1 MKNKIIG
8 AKQDKVY
15 NEKAK
20 AAMQKNN
27 VPTGHLN
34 GKNTLLNRRSSK
46 HLVYDNQQAPSSQL
60 GASNVPSG
68 NTSPKNQLKNV
79 FENGAG
85 SRKNSSQK

>member
-20 AAMQKNN
+20 AAMQKKN
-27 VPTGHLN
+27 VPTGPLN

-46 HLVYDNQQAPSSQL
+46 HLVYDNKQAPSQ
-60 GASNVPSG
+60 
-68 NTSPKNQLKNV
+68 
-79 FENGAG
+79 
-85 SRKNSSQK
+85 